1 MHRFPGGVGESEFP
15 TKDAPVGRTKTLHRP
30 IPLSSAGRIV
40 PHRNTV
46 VSMKTNSLLIAV
58 AGVVVVAF
66 VLGAG
71 LLFIGGGQLPGPL
84 SGSIVPST
92 TLSLEVS
99 PCVPDAGGRTMSYNL
114 TGKLLDSG
122 GAPVAGRTV
131 ALDTA
136 SCRDGACAT
145 TPSQESAT
153 TGPAGDFRFEK
164 HESPTGNYDGTST
177 YVAYWVSFAG
187 DAEYGPSYSPQVK
200 KLC

>member
-1 MHRFPGGVGESEFP
+1 M
-15 TKDAPVGRTKTLHRP
+15 
-30 IPLSSAGRIV
+30 
-40 PHRNTV
+40 
-46 VSMKTNSLLIAV
+46 SMKTSSLLIVV

-66 VLGAG
+66 ALGAG
-71 LLFIGGGQLPGPL
+71 LLFLGGGQLPGPL
-84 SGSIVPST
+84 SGSILPST

-114 TGKLLDSG
+114 TGQLLDSG
-122 GAPVAGRTV
+122 GNPVAGRTV
-131 ALDTA
+131 ALSAA

-164 HESPTGNYDGTST
+164 HDSPTSSYDGTGT

-187 DAEYGPSYSPQVK
+187 DELYAPSHSPQVK